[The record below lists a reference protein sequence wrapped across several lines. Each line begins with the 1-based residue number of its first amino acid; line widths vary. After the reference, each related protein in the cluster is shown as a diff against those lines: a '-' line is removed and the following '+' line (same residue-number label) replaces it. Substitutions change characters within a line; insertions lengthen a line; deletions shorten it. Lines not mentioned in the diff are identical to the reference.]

1 MKNELKIYGS
11 LANNFLCDYIKV
23 LNLKKLIS
31 LRVQKIITFIPLVNC
46 FMLFIWLYN
55 YSKIPSNLK
64 LFFKAFFVAFVYALP
79 FIILNILLSKL
90 FTQSEIIE
98 VLRTIIGVYFT
109 PLFMGVGLIK
119 CQEKYLS
126 EYFNR

>member
-31 LRVQKIITFIPLVNC
+31 LRVQKIILFIPYVN
-46 FMLFIWLYN
+46 LFIWFIWLIN
-55 YSKIPSNLK
+55 FNRIPRDFKK
-64 LFFKAFFVAFVYALP
+64 LFTTFFIAFAFGIP
-79 FIILNILLSKL
+79 CIIINILLSRL
-90 FTQSEIIE
+90 FVQTEIIE